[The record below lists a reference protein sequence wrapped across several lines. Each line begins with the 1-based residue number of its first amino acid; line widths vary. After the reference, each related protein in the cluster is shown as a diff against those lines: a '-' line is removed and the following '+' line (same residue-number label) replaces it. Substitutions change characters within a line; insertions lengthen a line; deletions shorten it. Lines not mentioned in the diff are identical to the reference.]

1 MTQNEF
7 YNLYNKISDVLYGFK
22 SYHCWYLCCNE
33 TYYDTSVSFE
43 VHVTSDQGEGS
54 EWIEYWSIDDDGK
67 IYSED
72 TTYNTYEEFLREWG
86 I

>member
-1 MTQNEF
+1 MTREEF
-7 YNLYNKISDVLYGFK
+7 ENLYNKISDVLYGFK

-54 EWIEYWSIDDDGK
+54 EWIEYWSIDNDGK
-67 IYSED
+67 IRSED
-72 TTYNTYEEFLREWG
+72 TTYNNFEEFSSEWG
-86 I
+86 L

>member
-1 MTQNEF
+1 MTQEEF
-7 YNLYNKISDVLYGFK
+7 YNLYDKISHVLYGFK

-33 TYYDTSVSFE
+33 EWDNNSLHFE

-54 EWIEYWSIDDDGK
+54 EWIEYWSIDDKGK

-72 TTYNTYEEFLREWG
+72 TIYDSYKEFLREWR
-86 I
+86 

>member
-1 MTQNEF
+1 MTQEEF
-7 YNLYNKISDVLYGFK
+7 YNLYEKISDVLYGYK

-43 VHVTSDQGEGS
+43 VHVSSDQGDGS
-54 EWIEYWSIDDDGK
+54 EWIEYWSIDNEGK

-72 TTYNTYEEFLREWG
+72 TTYNSFEEFLGEWA
-86 I
+86 

>member
-1 MTQNEF
+1 MTREEF
-7 YNLYNKISDVLYGFK
+7 ENLYNKISDVLYGFK

-54 EWIEYWSIDDDGK
+54 EWIEYWSIDNDGK
-67 IYSED
+67 IHSED
-72 TTYNTYEEFLREWG
+72 TTYNNFEEFSLEWG
-86 I
+86 L

>member
-1 MTQNEF
+1 MTQEEF
-7 YNLYNKISDVLYGFK
+7 YNLYEKISDVLYGYK

-43 VHVTSDQGEGS
+43 VHVSSDQGDGS
-54 EWIEYWSIDDDGK
+54 EWIEYWYIDNEGK

-72 TTYNTYEEFLREWG
+72 TTYNSFEEFLGEWA
-86 I
+86 

>member
-1 MTQNEF
+1 MTQEEF

-43 VHVTSDQGEGS
+43 VHVSSDQGDGS
-54 EWIEYWSIDDDGK
+54 EWIEYWYIDNEGE

-72 TTYNTYEEFLREWG
+72 TTYNSFEEFLGEWA
-86 I
+86 

>member
-1 MTQNEF
+1 MTREEF
-7 YNLYNKISDVLYGFK
+7 ENLYNKISDVLYGFK

-54 EWIEYWSIDDDGK
+54 EWIEYWSIDNEGK

-72 TTYNTYEEFLREWG
+72 TTYNNFEEFLGEWG
-86 I
+86 L

>member
-1 MTQNEF
+1 MTQEEF
-7 YNLYNKISDVLYGFK
+7 YNLYHKISDVLYGFK

-33 TYYDTSVSFE
+33 EGGNNSMSFE

-54 EWIEYWSIDDDGK
+54 EWIEYWSIDDEGK

-72 TTYNTYEEFLREWG
+72 TTYNTYDEFLKEWV
-86 I
+86 

>member
-1 MTQNEF
+1 MTREEF
-7 YNLYNKISDVLYGFK
+7 YNLYDKISDVLYGFK

-54 EWIEYWSIDDDGK
+54 EWIEIWSIDNDGK

-72 TTYNTYEEFLREWG
+72 TTYNSFEEFLGEWG
-86 I
+86 

>member
-1 MTQNEF
+1 MTREEF
-7 YNLYNKISDVLYGFK
+7 DNLYDKISNILYGFK

-43 VHVTSDQGEGS
+43 VHVHSDKGDGAD
-54 EWIEYWSIDDDGK
+54 WVEYWSIDDKGR

-72 TTYNTYEEFLREWG
+72 TTYNNFEEFLGEWS
-86 I
+86 

>member
-1 MTQNEF
+1 MTQEEF

-33 TYYDTSVSFE
+33 TYYDTYVYFE

-54 EWIEYWSIDDDGK
+54 EWIEYWSIDNEGK

-72 TTYNTYEEFLREWG
+72 TTYNSFEDFLREWA
-86 I
+86 

>member
-1 MTQNEF
+1 MTREEF

-54 EWIEYWSIDDDGK
+54 EWIEIWSIDNDGK

-72 TTYNTYEEFLREWG
+72 TTYNSFEEFLSEWA
-86 I
+86 